1 MSTENKDVSSNG
13 NFKLMG
19 YYNINDIK
27 YDLLKI
33 IAPYDGYMYNDKDTN
48 KLVSVFNAYLGDLK
62 GSWKIFSY
70 DIVNTEK
77 ENAITFDIQIKMQKD
92 RSPKKLKIHVGKLVM
107 PTPVVLPTN
116 TTTTTTEGA
125 DA

>member
-33 IAPYDGYMYNDKDTN
+33 IAPYDGYMYNDTDTN

>member
-1 MSTENKDVSSNG
+1 MSTENKDVSSNS

-116 TTTTTTEGA
+116 TTTPTTEGA